1 MWPTGEKLGLHEVYG
16 IHSRSS
22 GECEK
27 VQSAIEKY
35 HEFSSSMSNSR
46 AEYMHNFGKNIGH
59 I

>member
-1 MWPTGEKLGLHEVYG
+1 MWPTGETRGLHEVYG

-22 GECEK
+22 GECEII
-27 VQSAIEKY
+27 QRAIKKY

-46 AEYMHNFGKNIGH
+46 AEYMHNFDKNIGH